1 MSGKLLTEQHL
12 DILRLQ
18 GGCTGLSE
26 SIHVKIPNCWESHV
40 AAQIYKP
47 WVLLMNSGGAVI
59 YTLVLPSQSTV
70 IPFDSSAFINNDE
83 TM

>member
-18 GGCTGLSE
+18 EGCTGLSE
-26 SIHVKIPNCWESHV
+26 SIQVKIPSHV